1 MLYIQLPDYYAFKIH
16 RLYVSVIQ
24 LFKNIKN
31 EKMADFKM
39 QLGLKEELNSVS
51 AYIGIDS
58 CTNMIKNKSS
68 VIYKA
73 EGLFLINKCSV
84 PGAQLPVQRG

>member
-1 MLYIQLPDYYAFKIH
+1 MF
-16 RLYVSVIQ
+16 
-24 LFKNIKN
+24 
-31 EKMADFKM
+31 
-39 QLGLKEELNSVS
+39 LKEELNSVS

-84 PGAQLPVQRG
+84 HGAQLPVQRG

>member
-1 MLYIQLPDYYAFKIH
+1 MLYVQLPDYYAFKIH

-39 QLGLKEELNSVS
+39 QLGLTCPALEINSLTEQTGLYKLKIVLYPGRCS
-51 AYIGIDS
+51 IIRFP
-58 CTNMIKNKSS
+58 CTK
-68 VIYKA
+68 
-73 EGLFLINKCSV
+73 
-84 PGAQLPVQRG
+84 